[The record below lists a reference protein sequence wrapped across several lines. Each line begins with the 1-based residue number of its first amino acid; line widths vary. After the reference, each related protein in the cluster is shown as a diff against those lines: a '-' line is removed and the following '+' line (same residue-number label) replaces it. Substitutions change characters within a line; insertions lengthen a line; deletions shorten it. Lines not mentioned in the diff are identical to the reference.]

1 MARESWLAR
10 EETRTLH
17 GMEESK
23 TAVTAALLGNAALAV
38 LKGTTAVLTG
48 SAAMLA
54 ETFHSIADTGNQI
67 LLFLGMRLASRPPDE
82 AHPFGF
88 GKNVYFWSFV
98 VSMMLFTLGGAFS
111 IWEAVR
117 HYLHP
122 VEKTPAVW
130 AYGVLAGS
138 FVFESISLS
147 VALHGL
153 KRNAGAR
160 SIRQYWEDSR
170 DPTLVTV
177 LMEDGTAMVA
187 LLVAAGGLWLTQT
200 TGDGIW
206 DAAASGLIGLMLI
219 VVAIVLAMESH
230 SLLIGERAPAWVERT
245 IRGVVSSEPAV
256 TRLAELHT
264 MHLGPRAVLIVLGVT
279 FAGHLTAGEVGEAV
293 AQLQRRLGERL
304 GDLTNERLIVIEPT
318 PAPAL
323 RHPEPSRLG

>member
-1 MARESWLAR
+1 
-10 EETRTLH
+10 
-17 GMEESK
+17 MEESR
-23 TAVTAALLGNAALAV
+23 TAVTAALLGNAALAL
-38 LKGTTAVLTG
+38 LKGTSAVFTG

-54 ETFHSIADTGNQI
+54 ETFHSIADTGNQA

-82 AHPFGF
+82 ARPFGH

-122 VEKTPAVW
+122 FEKTPTGW

-138 FVFESISLS
+138 FVFECISLG
-147 VALHGL
+147 VAVHGL
-153 KRNAGAR
+153 RRNAGSR
-160 SIRQYWEDSR
+160 SLRQYWRDSR

-177 LMEDGTAMVA
+177 LMEDGAALAA
-187 LLVAAGGLWLTQT
+187 LLVAATGLWLTQT

-206 DAAASGLIGLMLI
+206 DAAASGLIGLLLI
-219 VVAIVLAMESH
+219 AVAIVLAVESH

-245 IRGVVSSEPAV
+245 IRTMVASEPAV
-256 TRLAELHT
+256 TQLAELHT

-279 FAGHLTAGEVGEAV
+279 FASQLTAGEVSEAV
-293 AQLQRRLGERL
+293 ARLQRGLAERL
-304 GDLTNERLIVIEPT
+304 VDLTTERLIVIEPT
-318 PAPAL
+318 SAPAL
-323 RHPEPSRLG
+323 PHAEPARSG